1 MDPYQ
6 AYNNRVFD
14 YTVLRTFGAFC
25 TVLLSSIRKTRSQR
39 SVLAIYIGFAQNSIS
54 YLCYIPELGTS
65 ESSPHVT
72 FDEARE
78 NPLEVD
84 PQPSSFFPLTTGGST
99 VSTEYSQAPPATSET
114 PQPLEK
120 SAPLTINLGE
130 LPDEEWASLDMKN
143 FQGGS
148 VHP

>member
-6 AYNNRVFD
+6 DFYVRVFD

-65 ESSPHVT
+65 ESSPHVI

-78 NPLEVD
+78 NPLETN
-84 PQPSSFFPLTTGGST
+84 PKTSQISPLTAGGT
-99 VSTEYSQAPPATSET
+99 AVLPENFKTPPATPEASRKL
-114 PQPLEK
+114 Q
-120 SAPLTINLGE
+120 E
-130 LPDEEWASLDMKN
+130 LPDEEWASLAMQK

>member
-1 MDPYQ
+1 
-6 AYNNRVFD
+6 
-14 YTVLRTFGAFC
+14 
-25 TVLLSSIRKTRSQR
+25 
-39 SVLAIYIGFAQNSIS
+39 VLAIYIGFAQNSIS
-54 YLCYIPELGTS
+54 YLCYISELGTS
-65 ESSPHVT
+65 ESSLHVT

-84 PQPSSFFPLTTGGST
+84 PQPSPFFPL
-99 VSTEYSQAPPATSET
+99 TEYSQAPPATSET

-120 SAPLTINLGE
+120 SAPPAINLGE
-130 LPDEEWASLDMKN
+130 LPDEEWASLAMKN